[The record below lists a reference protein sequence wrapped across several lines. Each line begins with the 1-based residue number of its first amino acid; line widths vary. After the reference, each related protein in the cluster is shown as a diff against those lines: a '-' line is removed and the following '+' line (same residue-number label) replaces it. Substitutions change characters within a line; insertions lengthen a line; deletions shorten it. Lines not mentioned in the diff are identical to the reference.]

1 MLQQLTREIT
11 DGHNKVRVL
20 VELSDCI
27 ANAVNAHDYHLY
39 FLNDAK
45 DMLTL
50 YVPGDQVV
58 DSGRPFGGA
67 GADVATKWAVQS
79 GTTVAAFVAY
89 TQKTLLVK
97 RLDTGIDPRFPDGVG
112 NSDKDADRTISVLC
126 QPIFQSDG
134 ELIGVL
140 ELMRTCEDAKA
151 EAAQEEIHTQ
161 EFRLQDLVFAEE
173 DEEISS
179 SYLVWG
185 GIAMYYAEMYVGL
198 RKMRNLNDF
207 LLDVIKSLFKD
218 ISTDAVVARIMA
230 YAKQLVDADRAS
242 LFLVDAKQEELVA
255 TVFDQ
260 GDEELSRE
268 IRFPKDKGIAGY
280 VASTGETLNIADA
293 YSDPRFNRDVDALTG
308 YRTRS
313 VLCMPIVTR
322 DKVIGVVQLVNK
334 RDQSFSKKDEAG
346 FQVFAVYCGLA
357 LHNAKLYDKL
367 WKSEQRYKVASEIM
381 AYHSKCSD
389 AEVSQIRRLETRPV
403 SLEGDFQRFDFFGWH
418 LDADVKVQC
427 ILDMFV
433 ELFKLPGAARRP
445 TPSDAD
451 LKPFAGEP
459 DEAIPLRGHERWSSQ
474 SQGSSRIYVDHDQIL
489 PFLLTVRKNYRH
501 IPYHNFSHAF
511 EVARAMYCLLKARH
525 RFSMLEAVGLFVACL
540 CHDVDHRGKT
550 NSYMVKSASPLAA
563 MYSTSTMEHH
573 HFRHTVTILQQDGHN
588 IFARLQPTEYKEV
601 LRVIKHCILATDLTQ
616 FFSNKPKLDAISKP
630 GSFSWSEGSQRDLA
644 MAVGMTACDLSSGYT
659 VWEGSQELAS
669 KIMDEFWEQGDEE
682 KRRGLTKAEQIEPIL
697 DRRQQENLP
706 LLEVQF
712 LSNVCLPCF
721 VSLSQVIPEAQEMVD
736 GARTNLEKWREMAH
750 PDKTTG
756 NPDKTPA
763 NANPE

>member
-1 MLQQLTREIT
+1 LTYYA
-11 DGHNKVRVL
+11 
-20 VELSDCI
+20 SF
-27 ANAVNAHDYHLY
+27 
-39 FLNDAK
+39 FLPSA
-45 DMLTL
+45 TCS
-50 YVPGDQVV
+50 DQVV

-280 VASTGETLNIADA
+280 FANNN
-293 YSDPRFNRDVDALTG
+293 P
-308 YRTRS
+308 
-313 VLCMPIVTR
+313 
-322 DKVIGVVQLVNK
+322 NK
-334 RDQSFSKKDEAG
+334 NG
-346 FQVFAVYCGLA
+346 
-357 LHNAKLYDKL
+357 
-367 WKSEQRYKVASEIM
+367 
-381 AYHSKCSD
+381 
-389 AEVSQIRRLETRPV
+389 
-403 SLEGDFQRFDFFGWH
+403 
-418 LDADVKVQC
+418 
-427 ILDMFV
+427 
-433 ELFKLPGAARRP
+433 
-445 TPSDAD
+445 
-451 LKPFAGEP
+451 
-459 DEAIPLRGHERWSSQ
+459 
-474 SQGSSRIYVDHDQIL
+474 
-489 PFLLTVRKNYRH
+489 
-501 IPYHNFSHAF
+501 
-511 EVARAMYCLLKARH
+511 
-525 RFSMLEAVGLFVACL
+525 
-540 CHDVDHRGKT
+540 
-550 NSYMVKSASPLAA
+550 
-563 MYSTSTMEHH
+563 
-573 HFRHTVTILQQDGHN
+573 
-588 IFARLQPTEYKEV
+588 
-601 LRVIKHCILATDLTQ
+601 
-616 FFSNKPKLDAISKP
+616 
-630 GSFSWSEGSQRDLA
+630 
-644 MAVGMTACDLSSGYT
+644 
-659 VWEGSQELAS
+659 
-669 KIMDEFWEQGDEE
+669 
-682 KRRGLTKAEQIEPIL
+682 
-697 DRRQQENLP
+697 
-706 LLEVQF
+706 
-712 LSNVCLPCF
+712 
-721 VSLSQVIPEAQEMVD
+721 
-736 GARTNLEKWREMAH
+736 
-750 PDKTTG
+750 
-756 NPDKTPA
+756 
-763 NANPE
+763 